1 MRERAVLYLLA
12 LASLS
17 LAGGL
22 LLGDELGRS
31 RLLEKKQKQ
40 LVRDI
45 QAQFNGLRRLEQ
57 RLREEEAFNDGLMA
71 TLFRPCLAGKGF
83 SVSGQGPGAERMAAL
98 LRAAGARVQREPGPA
113 GMVTVRTEEG
123 EEFAARDL
131 SPRGRL
137 EMVRALAGGEL
148 CPASAP

>member
-1 MRERAVLYLLA
+1 MRERVILYLLA

-22 LLGDELGRS
+22 LLGEGLGRS
-31 RLLEKKQKQ
+31 RLIEEKQSR

-45 QAQFNGLRRLEQ
+45 QAQLEGLRRMEQ
-57 RLREEEAFNDGLMA
+57 RLREEESFNDGLMA

-83 SVSGQGPGAERMAAL
+83 SVSGQGPGAERVAAL
-98 LRAAGARVQREPGPA
+98 LRAAGARVRREPGPA

-123 EEFAARDL
+123 EELAARDL

-137 EMVRALAGGEL
+137 EMIRALSGGEL